1 VSEPAPPAAPDPSPG
16 RYPAELQRTWHPA
29 GGPPVRIRA
38 LHPDDLHLEQA
49 FVAGLSPETL
59 YMRLQYWSSQPS
71 ERDLR
76 RLLDLDYHDRLAV
89 GALTGDGPDE
99 RLVGV
104 SRYARD
110 DNGTDAECAIVVADD
125 WHGRGLGTEL
135 MRSLIEA
142 ARARDVRRLHGS
154 TLAENQRIL
163 AWARRFGFDMHTEPN
178 SGGMVHVELDL
189 TSLGG

>member
-1 VSEPAPPAAPDPSPG
+1 VSAPSPSPPPAPAPG
-16 RYPAELQRTWHPA
+16 RYPAELERTWQPA

-38 LHPDDLHLEQA
+38 LRPDDLHLEQG

-59 YMRLQYWSSQPS
+59 YLRVQYWVSQPS
-71 ERDLR
+71 ERDLQ
-76 RLLDLDYHDRLAV
+76 RLLDLDYHDRLAIA
-89 GALTGDGPDE
+89 ALTGDGAEE
-99 RLVGV
+99 RLIGV

-110 DNGTDAECAIVVADD
+110 ASGSDADCAIVVADG

-142 ARARDVRRLHGS
+142 AAARGIRRLHGS

-163 AWARRFGFDMHTEPN
+163 DWARRFGFELRTQPH
-178 SGGMVHVELDL
+178 SGGMVDIELDV
-189 TSLGG
+189 SSIG